1 MTKYLLSRL
10 PGVLLV
16 FGFLIIIHHYQLSV
30 FPLKENS
37 GTPFFRS
44 EIKNFDIFLI
54 SSEEKPVKAEL
65 IESLIHQKGVQVK
78 VHLLDATELNE
89 VYPFE
94 KIQYRKVDPK
104 AVLDV
109 FHTTVL
115 ALDPAHVL
123 VFVDPFEKNIHPYL
137 LYKIRHLF
145 EHRDVKA
152 VYTDKKMKPTQ
163 HRLGWE
169 TANIKAYQA
178 SLVQQINMEKI
189 RTFEDYHQGIL
200 FLTAD
205 NFLFSTKVL
214 DPEPEMED

>member
-10 PGVLLV
+10 PGILLV

-37 GTPFFRS
+37 GAPFFRS

-78 VHLLDATELNE
+78 VHLLDATEHKE
-89 VYPFE
+89 VYPLE

-104 AVLDV
+104 D
-109 FHTTVL
+109 VL
-115 ALDPAHVL
+115 AGFHSIVMAHVL
-123 VFVDPFEKNIHPYL
+123 VFIEPVEKNIHPYL

-169 TANIKAYQA
+169 RANIKAYQA
-178 SLVQQINMEKI
+178 SLAQQINMEKI

-200 FLTAD
+200 FLTAE